1 MNNLIQI
8 ILKILIGASFF
19 TSFYYIS
26 LWFVAALCGGI
37 GGAIADIYENKKGIN
52 QANKDLDLAKE
63 SSTYGIIFLIL
74 ATVLMGIYNL
84 VFVK

>member
-19 TSFYYIS
+19 TSFYYS
-26 LWFVAALCGGI
+26 GI

-63 SSTYGIIFLIL
+63 SSIYGIIFLIL

-84 VFVK
+84 VFIK